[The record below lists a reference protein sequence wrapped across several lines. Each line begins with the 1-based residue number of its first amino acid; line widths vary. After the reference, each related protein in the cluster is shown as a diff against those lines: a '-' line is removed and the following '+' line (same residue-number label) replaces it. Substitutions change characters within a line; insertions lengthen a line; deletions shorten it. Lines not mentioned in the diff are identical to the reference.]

1 MTPNPSP
8 SLDVNH
14 EGPYV
19 LDADR
24 PFVEAFN
31 AALPH
36 GATRATPSPLHIQE
50 HLVPE
55 PWLGR
60 RDAPVCLL
68 LLNPGVDD
76 RDFVS
81 HRDADF
87 RARLAAAIGDDDA
100 PHFHLSNAA
109 ATPGRRWWVHAMS
122 SLQSTLGANDA
133 GALQDAVSAI
143 QLFPYR
149 SRNFGHIGVR
159 VPSQAASIARVHEH
173 LARRTIL
180 VVRSWFSWVG
190 LVPELADPR
199 RADHVF
205 PFGGRRLQLHSTWLG
220 GQAAFDSI
228 VEAVRPR
235 VRAS

>member
-1 MTPNPSP
+1 MTQNPWRGI
-8 SLDVNH
+8 DVSH
-14 EGPYV
+14 GGPYL

-24 PFVEAFN
+24 PFVQAFN
-31 AALPH
+31 AALPR
-36 GATRATPSPLHIQE
+36 RAMSAVRSPLHIE
-50 HLVPE
+50 ENLVPE

-76 RDFVS
+76 RDFVF

-100 PHFHLSNAA
+100 PHFHLSDAA
-109 ATPGRRWWVHAMS
+109 ATPGRRWWVHALS

-133 GALQDAVSAI
+133 GALQYAVSAI
-143 QLFPYR
+143 QLFPYH
-149 SRNFGHIGVR
+149 SRKFGHIGIR

-180 VVRSWFSWVG
+180 VVRSWISWVG

-199 RADHVF
+199 RVDHVF
-205 PFGGRRLQLHSTWLG
+205 PFGGRRLHLHSTWLG
-220 GQAAFDSI
+220 GQAAFDTI
-228 VEAVRPR
+228 VEAVRPHVR
-235 VRAS
+235 VS